1 MQVKVEAYGAQVGG
15 NLISTCDVF
24 GLFFFIVLL
33 KCIEVQF
40 AGVSGFLYLGIT
52 IPGKVVF
59 DCSGPD
65 LWSCG
70 RGVL

>member
-1 MQVKVEAYGAQVGG
+1 MVGHEEAPVQVKVEAYGAQVGG

-40 AGVSGFLYLGIT
+40 AGVSGFLYLG
-52 IPGKVVF
+52 F
-59 DCSGPD
+59 SSSSLGPIRS
-65 LWSCG
+65 LYL
-70 RGVL
+70 VI